1 MGLIDLHCHLLPAVD
16 DGSPSMATSL
26 KLAQEA
32 VNDGVSHCLLTP
44 HHLNGH
50 YVNHKADVIKAT
62 DEFQAALN
70 EAAIPLTVFPGQEV
84 RVSDRVLPAYDS
96 DDLLYVDE
104 GGKYLLLE
112 MPSGGIPAFAK
123 QLVFELTQRG
133 VIPIIVHPERNAEI
147 LDNPEQLAP
156 FLEQGCLTQLTAS
169 SYMGTFGKKI
179 EALTTRLIEAGQG
192 TIFASDA
199 HALARR
205 DYELN
210 EGLEKMAQE
219 FSPQLA
225 EHYKKN
231 ARRLIN
237 GEPVQMNWKP
247 LKKKRR
253 FWLF

>member
-1 MGLIDLHCHLLPAVD
+1 MGLIDLHCHLLPGLD
-16 DGSPSMATSL
+16 DGSPNMETSL
-26 KLAQEA
+26 RLAQEA
-32 VNDGVSHCLLTP
+32 VADGVSHCLVTP

-50 YVNHKADVIKAT
+50 YVNHKQDVMAAT
-62 DEFQAALN
+62 NAFQAALE
-70 EAAIPLTVFPGQEV
+70 EAQIPLTVFPGQEV
-84 RVSDRVLPAYDS
+84 RVSDRVLPAYDN

-133 VIPIIVHPERNAEI
+133 ITPIIVHPERNTEI
-147 LDNPEQLAP
+147 LDNPERLAP
-156 FLEQGCLTQLTAS
+156 FLEQGCLTQLTAA

-179 EALTTRLIEAGQG
+179 ENLTTRLIEAGQG

-210 EGLEKMAQE
+210 EGLTKMARN
-219 FSPQLA
+219 FSPRLA
-225 EHYKKN
+225 EYYRRN

-237 GEPVQMNWKP
+237 GEPVQMNWQP
-247 LKKKRR
+247 LKRKRR

>member
-1 MGLIDLHCHLLPAVD
+1 MGLIDLHCHLLPGLD
-16 DGSPSMATSL
+16 DGSPSMETSL
-26 KLAQEA
+26 RLAQEA
-32 VNDGVSHCLLTP
+32 VADGVSHCLVTP

-50 YVNHKADVIKAT
+50 YINHKQDVIAAT
-62 DEFQAALN
+62 NVFQVALE
-70 EAAIPLTVFPGQEV
+70 EAQIPLTVFPGQEV
-84 RVSDRVLPAYDS
+84 RVSDRVLPAYDN

-133 VIPIIVHPERNAEI
+133 IIPVIVHPERNAGI
-147 LDNPEQLAP
+147 LENPNQLVS
-156 FLEQGCLTQLTAS
+156 FLEQGCLTQLTAA
-169 SYMGTFGKKI
+169 SYMGTFGRKI
-179 EALTTRLIEAGQG
+179 ADLTTRLIEAGQG

-210 EGLEKMAQE
+210 EGLTKMARD
-219 FSPQLA
+219 FSPRIA
-225 EHYKKN
+225 EHYCRN

-237 GEPVQMNWKP
+237 GEPVQMNWQP